1 MSKSYEFVFILIVA
15 EQPKNQQIA
24 ALSSNNS

>member
-1 MSKSYEFVFILIVA
+1 MPKSYDFILIVT

-24 ALSSNNS
+24 ALSGNNSWG